1 MEARWGREWHEAIG
15 LQQTVAEEAEV
26 PGEIQ
31 GPGMSIVTSDE
42 GEGIMLMLSQAH
54 LGQEP
59 SAMDTSMTSGRV
71 LSSTSM
77 PALTQSSTSMPAL
90 TNSSTTGS
98 LPSLV

>member
-15 LQQTVAEEAEV
+15 LQQTVAEEAET

-31 GPGMSIVTSDE
+31 GPGSSIVASDE
-42 GEGIMLMLSQAH
+42 GEGIILMLSQAH
-54 LGQEP
+54 LGHV

-71 LSSTSM
+71 LTTSM

-90 TNSSTTGS
+90 TNSSS
-98 LPSLV
+98 SSLLPSLV

>member
-15 LQQTVAEEAEV
+15 LQQTVAEEAET

-31 GPGMSIVTSDE
+31 GPGSSIVASDE
-42 GEGIMLMLSQAH
+42 GESIILMLSQAH
-54 LGQEP
+54 LGHV

-71 LSSTSM
+71 LNTSM

-90 TNSSTTGS
+90 TNSSSSSS

>member
-15 LQQTVAEEAEV
+15 LQQTVADEAET

-31 GPGMSIVTSDE
+31 GPGSSIVTSDE
-42 GEGIMLMLSQAH
+42 GEGIILMLSQAH
-54 LGQEP
+54 LGHV

-71 LSSTSM
+71 LTTSM

-90 TNSSTTGS
+90 TNSSSSSS

>member
-15 LQQTVAEEAEV
+15 LQQTVADEAET

-31 GPGMSIVTSDE
+31 GPGSSIVASDE
-42 GEGIMLMLSQAH
+42 GEGIILMLSQAH
-54 LGQEP
+54 LGHV

-71 LSSTSM
+71 LTTSM

-90 TNSSTTGS
+90 TNSSSSSS

>member
-15 LQQTVAEEAEV
+15 LQQTVAEEAET

-31 GPGMSIVTSDE
+31 GPGSSIVASDE
-42 GEGIMLMLSQAH
+42 GEGIILMLSQAH
-54 LGQEP
+54 LGQE

-71 LSSTSM
+71 LTTSM

-90 TNSSTTGS
+90 TNSSSSSS

>member
-31 GPGMSIVTSDE
+31 GPGSSIVASDE
-42 GEGIMLMLSQAH
+42 GEGIILMLSQAH
-54 LGQEP
+54 LGQE

-71 LSSTSM
+71 LTTSM

-90 TNSSTTGS
+90 TNSSSSSS

>member
-15 LQQTVAEEAEV
+15 LQQTVADEAET

-31 GPGMSIVTSDE
+31 GPGSSIVASDE
-42 GEGIMLMLSQAH
+42 GEGIILMLSQAH
-54 LGQEP
+54 LGHV

-71 LSSTSM
+71 LTTSM

-90 TNSSTTGS
+90 TNSSS
-98 LPSLV
+98 SSLLPSLV

>member
-31 GPGMSIVTSDE
+31 GPGSSIVASDE
-42 GEGIMLMLSQAH
+42 GESIILMLSQAH
-54 LGQEP
+54 LGHE

-71 LSSTSM
+71 LSTTSM

-90 TNSSTTGS
+90 TNSSSSSS

>member
-31 GPGMSIVTSDE
+31 GPGSSIVTSDE

-54 LGQEP
+54 LGQE

-71 LSSTSM
+71 LTTSM

-90 TNSSTTGS
+90 TNSSSSSS

>member
-15 LQQTVAEEAEV
+15 LQQTVAEEAET

-31 GPGMSIVTSDE
+31 GPGSSIVASDE
-42 GEGIMLMLSQAH
+42 GEGIILMLSQAH
-54 LGQEP
+54 LGHV

-71 LSSTSM
+71 LTTSM

-90 TNSSTTGS
+90 TNSSSSSS

>member
-31 GPGMSIVTSDE
+31 GPGSSIVASDE
-42 GEGIMLMLSQAH
+42 GEGIILMLSQAH
-54 LGQEP
+54 LGHV

-71 LSSTSM
+71 LTTSM

-90 TNSSTTGS
+90 TNSSSSSS